1 MISYYF
7 DKLLTMP
14 SKIKVIVFIVLLSI
28 LIVTFNTVEFTHPE
42 LPLIKHKGLFS
53 SGISATVLFLGW
65 VLAFAFSF
73 KYLLMDSKT
82 NQWKK
87 IAIEN
92 FFTFVFCMGIAVWIS
107 IIALAFLITGK
118 CCLLFN
124 SACLN

>member
-1 MISYYF
+1 MIRDYF

-14 SKIKVIVFIVLLSI
+14 LKVKVVVFIVLLSI
-28 LIVTFNTVEFTHPE
+28 LIVTFNTVEFTRPE

-53 SGISATVLFLGW
+53 SGVSATILFIGW
-65 VLAFAFSF
+65 ILAFAFSF
-73 KYLLMDSKT
+73 KYLLMDPKT
-82 NQWKK
+82 YQWKK

-92 FFTFVFCMGIAVWIS
+92 FFTFIFCIGIAIWIS